1 MPILLVVVREEA
13 RSGSLPPVAAAEAA
27 AGEGRQQTER
37 VMLGLLR
44 FPEPL
49 VLLSRAARGAL
60 ALPLLPI
67 MLVVR
72 EEARSGS
79 LPPVAAA

>member
-1 MPILLVVVREEA
+1 MPILLVVREEA
-13 RSGSLPPVAAAEAA
+13 RSGALPPVAAAEAA

-44 FPEPL
+44 FPEPI

-60 ALPLLPI
+60 AL
-67 MLVVR
+67 
-72 EEARSGS
+72 RSGA